1 MFTIYIKG
9 VSKMKIGKSA
19 SEMVV
24 ENLKEIKAL
33 IESGKFTVNNEDTE
47 DLYKVS
53 LDNAILRIYKTLGQL

>member
-1 MFTIYIKG
+1 
-9 VSKMKIGKSA
+9 MKIGKSA

>member
-1 MFTIYIKG
+1 MKG

>member
-1 MFTIYIKG
+1 MKG

-53 LDNAILRIYKTLGQL
+53 LDNAILRIYKTLGEL